1 MTKEEILNGMSEE
14 EFYSL
19 YPTKESWENAQAQMA
34 YGGSPYNPGNPFG
47 AGIMLANGGTPY
59 YGGPIYPAQRGA
71 AVPVPAPDPDA
82 FMAKLDNPPMKPVQF
97 PTFNTRSQYDKF
109 KAGNVNFAKYSD
121 ADMQGLGVD
130 VPAQIDRVAIKKQE
144 EWNKAHPWTRSA
156 GTTPEG
162 AQLFHKTGQS
172 GTPQDYF
179 YNTKSGSY
187 DPYNPIPVVA
197 KQRYGGLPGGPH
209 EMPCLNC
216 GGSYK
221 MGGLTKY
228 QSRGEVKDFVPM
240 SESDS
245 LAVTKLMNTPGFK
258 AMYNPEVYDL
268 NLERGREYD
277 VLSKVHKK
285 TGKSSEIGGWE
296 TDRAKRAALNEL
308 LIKQQMNIG
317 KPVTGTPYFTDTY
330 QKVQAYKPT
339 KKQQGGSMT
348 PDLEGTYP
356 SFGYGGY
363 DSVFNYGQF
372 PAMQYGGSE
381 AAWNPYVLSP
391 EYRDKVYKEYT
402 QSYPYSE
409 YQHYKNEAEYAE
421 PNRMDSLMRDEQQW
435 NERAFMRGSKE
446 VTLKDLEEYEN
457 YFKKRDKELEKA
469 KAKLKEKEKNIPEW
483 TRNYRPK
490 PSIMYPTQG
499 MLKKHGGLHK
509 NDVTSQGGNQSFLDE
524 RNNNYLNYIKNNVL
538 NNMHEEESQ
547 KVQDAFMQM
556 DNQYMQMGGNSFDR
570 VNPQN
575 AALQNMYGQQM
586 QQYQNQAAQDQ
597 SNFREANINL
607 LGSIYGMHKAQ
618 KGEETSSASALIKQ
632 LAEQFGPT
640 SRKTG
645 LPLFPANINT
655 YYQMNKK
662 GAEAL
667 AGIPEG
673 FKMEGFE
680 MTPQWGL
687 GARTAMNVGNL
698 FRKKDNKKVMPGWAP
713 KAITFKF
720 SGKRGYMPGEPR
732 PDGKTT
738 PQQQQAMAGPMTAEQ
753 AANPYGQ
760 IPAGTTQAPAPY
772 LPASIKPGYDASGRL
787 LNPPQSLPGTNRF
800 NMNTSLQPY
809 SGLPLKGRNPDLMN
823 STGADARRQLDIMR
837 GPYTGEAPGVF
848 YNQADQSPYGFMDDV
863 MSNQSSTMASEQFRA
878 YGGDYFG
885 QYYNGGMPMY
895 QGSILGSQT
904 GNPIQLT
911 GAAPATSFNVP
922 KLSTPSAQSA
932 GIKTPPVIQQA
943 DESKNT
949 TYEQGP
955 QVQYDATK
963 DRSNEDVNVEATL
976 KRKRS
981 GIGQAIGQYA
991 VPAMNKVSSIL
1002 EQKDYRKAKQ
1012 KLEESMLADNTF
1024 MTSPM
1029 NNKSRGDYDPNS
1041 GMFRPDQM
1049 VPVQF
1054 PGYAQWGG
1062 FNTFAMGGSYD
1073 EGEELDLTPEEI
1085 EDLRQQG
1092 YEIEYLD

>member
-1 MTKEEILNGMSEE
+1 MTKEEILNGMSEQ

-19 YPTKESWENAQAQMA
+19 YPTKESWEDAQAQMA

-47 AGIMLANGGTPY
+47 AGIMLAQGGTPY
-59 YGGPIYPAQRGA
+59 YGGPIYPAQRGS
-71 AVPVPAPDPDA
+71 AVPVPAPDADA
-82 FMAKLDNPPMKPVQF
+82 FMAKLDNPPVKQAQF

-144 EWNKAHPWTRSA
+144 EWNKANPWSRSA

-187 DPYNPIPVVA
+187 DPYNPTPIVA

-209 EMPCLNC
+209 EMPCMNC
-216 GGSYK
+216 GG
-221 MGGLTKY
+221 GLPKA
-228 QSRGEVKDFVPM
+228 QNGDFRPM
-240 SESDS
+240 SVSDS

-258 AMYNPEVYDL
+258 AQYNPSVYDL
-268 NLERGREYD
+268 GLERGKEYD
-277 VLSKVHKK
+277 VLSKIHKK
-285 TGKSSEIGGWE
+285 TGKSSEVGGWE
-296 TDRAKRAALNEL
+296 NDLAKRAALNEYL
-308 LIKQQMNIG
+308 VEQQMNTG
-317 KPVTGTPYFTDTY
+317 KPVTGTPYFTKTY
-330 QKVQAYKPT
+330 QKVKAYKPT
-339 KKQQGGSMT
+339 AKNMYGGYKQAGGSMT

-363 DSVFNYGQF
+363 DSPFNYGQF
-372 PAMQYGGSE
+372 PAM
-381 AAWNPYVLSP
+381 A
-391 EYRDKVYKEYT
+391 
-402 QSYPYSE
+402 
-409 YQHYKNEAEYAE
+409 
-421 PNRMDSLMRDEQQW
+421 
-435 NERAFMRGSKE
+435 
-446 VTLKDLEEYEN
+446 
-457 YFKKRDKELEKA
+457 
-469 KAKLKEKEKNIPEW
+469 
-483 TRNYRPK
+483 
-490 PSIMYPTQG
+490 
-499 MLKKHGGLHK
+499 HGGPHT
-509 NDVTSQGGNQSFLDE
+509 NDLTSQGGNQSFLDD
-524 RNNNYLNYIKNNVL
+524 RNSNYLNYIKNNVL
-538 NNMHEEESQ
+538 KNMHEEESQ
-547 KVQDAFMQM
+547 NVEDAFMQM
-556 DNQYMQMGGNSFDR
+556 ENSYMQMGGNSFDKI
-570 VNPQN
+570 NPQN

-586 QQYQNQAAQDQ
+586 KQYENQFAQDR
-597 SNFREANINL
+597 SNFGQATTNL
-607 LGSIYGMHKAQ
+607 VGSIYGLHKAAE
-618 KGEETSSASALIKQ
+618 GEETSSAGLIKQ
-632 LAEQFGPT
+632 LAEHFGPT

-645 LPLFPANINT
+645 LPLYPANINT
-655 YYQMNKK
+655 YYKMNKK
-662 GAEAL
+662 DAASL
-667 AGIPEG
+667 AGLPQG
-673 FKMEGFE
+673 FNMQQFE
-680 MTPQWGL
+680 VTPQWGL

-698 FRKKDNKKVMPGWAP
+698 FRKKENKRNMPGWAP

-738 PQQQQAMAGPMTAEQ
+738 PQQQKAMAGPMTAEQ

-772 LPASIKPGYDASGRL
+772 LPASVAPGYDASGRL
-787 LNPPQSLPGTNRF
+787 LNPPQSLPGTNLF
-800 NMNTSLQPY
+800 NMNAKLKEYT
-809 SGLPLKGRNPDLMN
+809 GRPLDEKIRQSKIEELMN
-823 STGADARRQLDIMR
+823 VNSPDANRQLEIMR
-837 GPYTGEAPGVF
+837 GPYTGKVPGVF
-848 YNQADQSPYGFMDDV
+848 YNEPAEKPYGFIDDV
-863 MSNQSSTMASEQFRA
+863 MSNQSPMRASEQFRA

-895 QGSILGSQT
+895 QGSIFGSQT
-904 GNPIQLT
+904 GNPVQLT
-911 GAAPATSFNVP
+911 GAAPATSFTAPLVP
-922 KLSTPSAQSA
+922 AAPAAPTAQSA
-932 GIKTPPVIQQA
+932 GIKTPPVVQQA

-949 TYEQGP
+949 AYEQGP
-955 QVQYDATK
+955 QVQYDASQ
-963 DRSNEDVNVEATL
+963 DRSNEDVNAEATL

-991 VPAMNKVSSIL
+991 VPAINQIASSF
-1002 EQKDYRKAKQ
+1002 EQRDYRKA
-1012 KLEESMLADNTF
+1012 EENLKNSMLADNTF

-1029 NNKSRGDYDPNS
+1029 NAKSRGDYDPNS

-1073 EGEELDLTPEEI
+1073 EGDEVDLTPEEI